1 MESLIRKPAGAPAS
15 MRNAYGEA
23 LVTLGGEQ
31 ADIVVLSADVQTSD
45 FSYMFEEAFPE
56 RFFNVGIAE
65 PALVDV
71 AVGLANAGLVPIA
84 NTFAFLFATRALE
97 MVRTHLCYGGANVKL
112 AGAYAGLSDSFDG
125 PTHQTVSDLAIFR
138 SLPNMTIVVPA
149 DAAAVTK
156 LLPKVVAWNGPVYL
170 RMCRNEVPQ
179 IFGAAYKPEIGKGI
193 ILREGDDATVIAT
206 GIMVARA
213 LEAAEKLSEERIA
226 LRVVEMHTIKPLDS
240 DLVTQCAIE
249 TGAIVTAEEH
259 SILGGLGG
267 AVAERLAETFPV
279 PMERVGLADTFAESG
294 PCNDLLGKYG
304 LTSKDIIAAVYRA
317 LKRRD
322 SRYRLAP
329 YEEAAF

>member
-1 MESLIRKPAGAPAS
+1 MESLIRTPFGAPAS

-23 LVTLGGEQ
+23 LVALGRERS
-31 ADIVVLSADVQTSD
+31 DVVVLSADVQTSD
-45 FSYMFEEAFPE
+45 FSCMFEAAYPN

-84 NTFAFLFATRALE
+84 NTFAFLFVTRALE

-125 PTHQTVSDLAIFR
+125 PTHQTVSDLAILR

-149 DAAAVTK
+149 DSRAAAK
-156 LLPKVVAWNGPVYL
+156 LLPKVVAWNGPVYF

-179 IFGAAYKPEIGKGI
+179 IFSEAYDPEIGKGI
-193 ILREGDDATVIAT
+193 ILRDGGDVTVVAC

-213 LEAAEKLSEERIA
+213 LHAAEQLSREHVSV
-226 LRVVEMHTIKPLDS
+226 RVVEIHTIKPLDAE
-240 DLVTQCAIE
+240 LITRCAVE

-259 SILGGLGG
+259 STVGGLGG
-267 AVAERLAETFPV
+267 AVAECVSETCAVPV
-279 PMERVGLADTFAESG
+279 ERVGLADTFAESG
-294 PCNDLLGKYG
+294 PYEELLDKYE
-304 LTSKDIIAAVYRA
+304 LNAHAIAAAV
-317 LKRRD
+317 RRVCARTES
-322 SRYRLAP
+322 SRKSVVTS
-329 YEEAAF
+329 